1 MNSRPHQQQSAPFPK
16 VSDAD
21 LKTIISGDPVA
32 SAKLTDRVGEQVGR
46 AAANIAASQ
55 IRNIFSKVRQIE
67 MSWPDEEPQDPAAM
81 RDLILLKPKLRY
93 QTARKNELEPL
104 ADLLVNG
111 INLVQDRATFQ
122 RFTDFFEAIL
132 AYHKAAG
139 GK

>member
-1 MNSRPHQQQSAPFPK
+1 MSNQPYRQQPATFPK
-16 VSDAD
+16 VSDTD
-21 LKTIISGDPVA
+21 LRTIISGDPVA
-32 SAKLTDRVGEQVGR
+32 SARLTDRLGEQVGR

-55 IRNIFSKVRQIE
+55 IRNVFSKVRQIE
-67 MSWPDEEPQDPAAM
+67 MSWPDDAPEDATAM

-93 QTARKNELEPL
+93 QTARKSELEPL
-104 ADLLVNG
+104 ANLLIDG
-111 INLVQDRATFQ
+111 IDLVQDRATFQ